1 MDKLINTNG
10 QINFHGYD
18 LRNNMDNPITGLRK
32 KMGVNQFQFI
42 GFTGD
47 DLILGFAI
55 VSLKWISNQPNNGQW
70 SFNSG
75 KNHVSIS
82 SGKGL
87 RRLKLNVGTD
97 FNLDRNE
104 RFNSWNIN
112 TSDGHINL
120 RFEPEGER
128 KEKVNAGFIASNFTQ
143 LLGRFYDTIKGSR

>member
-55 VSLKWISNQPNNGQW
+55 VSLKWISNQPNNGQCHLTVVKTT
-70 SFNSG
+70 FPYLQA
-75 KNHVSIS
+75 KDCV
-82 SGKGL
+82 
-87 RRLKLNVGTD
+87 D
-97 FNLDRNE
+97 
-104 RFNSWNIN
+104 
-112 TSDGHINL
+112 
-120 RFEPEGER
+120 
-128 KEKVNAGFIASNFTQ
+128 
-143 LLGRFYDTIKGSR
+143 